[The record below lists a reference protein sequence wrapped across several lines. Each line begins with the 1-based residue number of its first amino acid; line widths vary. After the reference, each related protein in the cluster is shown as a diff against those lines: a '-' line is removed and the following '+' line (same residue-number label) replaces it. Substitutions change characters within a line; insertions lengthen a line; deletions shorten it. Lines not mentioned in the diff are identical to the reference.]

1 MSDYSG
7 YKHILVEVDNH
18 LATVTLNRPE
28 VRNAASLEVHVELE
42 DIWLKIARDD
52 NVRAVLLTGAGV
64 AFSAGGD
71 INAMHERLQ
80 KPGANL
86 AHSMRAAGHTR
97 RLWESM
103 LAVEQPIIAAVNGD
117 ALGLGCNIAVFCD
130 ITVIADDAK
139 IGDTH
144 TRMGLVA
151 GDGGA
156 VMFPILLGFMKAK
169 EFLMRGLVVK
179 GEEAARIGLCTY
191 SYPREQVLAEA
202 RKIAE
207 ELAALPPYAVRWTK
221 LAAQKSVKDHFNATF
236 DVSIAYEMLGMQDAP
251 FSEAVHAFKEKRKP
265 KFD

>member
-1 MSDYSG
+1 MDYTG
-7 YKHILVEVDNH
+7 YKHILVDIVDH
-18 LATVTLNRPE
+18 VATVTLNRPE
-28 VRNAASLEVHVELE
+28 VRNAASLEVHTELE
-42 DIWLKIARDD
+42 DIWVKIAQDEE
-52 NVRAVLLTGAGV
+52 VRVVLLTGAGV

-71 INAMHERLQ
+71 INAMHQRLQ
-80 KPGANL
+80 EPGANL

-97 RLWESM
+97 RLWEKM
-103 LAVEQPIIAAVNGD
+103 LAVEQPIIAAINGD
-117 ALGLGCNIAVFCD
+117 ALGLGCNIAAFCD
-130 ITVIADDAK
+130 ITLIADDAK

-169 EFLMRGLVVK
+169 EFLLRGLVVN
-179 GEEAARIGLCTY
+179 GAEAARIGLCTY
-191 SYPREQVLAEA
+191 AHPKDQVLAEA

-207 ELAALPPYAVRWTK
+207 ELAALPPWALRWTK
-221 LAAQKSVKDHFNATF
+221 LAVQKSVKAHFNTTF
-236 DVSIAYEMLGMQDAP
+236 DVSMAYEMLGMQDAP

>member
-1 MSDYSG
+1 MDYSG
-7 YKHILVEVDNH
+7 YKHILVDIKDHV
-18 LATVTLNRPE
+18 ATVTLNRPE
-28 VRNAASLEVHVELE
+28 FRNAASLEVHTELE
-42 DIWLKIARDD
+42 DIWVRIARDE
-52 NVRAVLLTGAGV
+52 NVRAIVLTGAGV

-71 INAMHERLQ
+71 INAMHARLQ
-80 KPGANL
+80 VPGANL
-86 AHSMRAAGHTR
+86 AHSMRATGHTR

-117 ALGLGCNIAVFCD
+117 ALGLGCNIAVFSD

-169 EFLMRGLVVK
+169 DFLMRGLVVS

-191 SYPREQVLAEA
+191 AHPKDVVLAEA
-202 RKIAE
+202 TKIAR
-207 ELAALPPYAVRWTK
+207 ELAALPTYAVRWTK
-221 LAAQKSVKDHFNATF
+221 LAVQKSVKDHFNATF

-265 KFD
+265 NFD